1 MSTFGSS
8 AEQEVMSGGQKMPG
22 SAQAKFEFD
31 PFSAEVVANSD
42 SYYKELR
49 DKHPVHYSDQYD
61 TYFFSRFS
69 DVWEVLRVGD
79 NTFLATETN
88 LPTAQYLRT
97 HRNNGAPPFAS
108 INPMAPG
115 PTLPSPYYE
124 EMRLAHT
131 APLRPKNV
139 AALKEFVRELA
150 RKQLN
155 EILPRRKLD
164 LTADYAAIVPARV
177 ICHLFGLPLS
187 VADKV
192 LRDIGE
198 IGRYQPGKQG
208 IDLSTF
214 FSQLQQH
221 IVPAI
226 QARRDAGADG
236 SNGLIDGLINYRTE
250 SDARAL
256 SNREIADQLVC
267 AMVGGMESVPKVTGR
282 GIMELWRRPDQLKAV
297 RADLEKNV
305 PLAVEE
311 MIRYCAPAQYTFR
324 IAHKDATVAGQ
335 HVKAGQ
341 RVACLLYAASRD
353 EREFEHP
360 DEFIWNRSIPR
371 VLSFGLGQHHCIG
384 KHLAQLEI
392 RTLVHE
398 FLSRVN
404 SFDFILEEAGLN
416 LGYFQRGW
424 INLPVLIRD

>member
-1 MSTFGSS
+1 MASS
-8 AEQEVMSGGQKMPG
+8 AQE
-22 SAQAKFEFD
+22 KFEFD
-31 PFSAEVVANSD
+31 PFSAEVVANPD
-42 SYYKELR
+42 FYYKELR

-61 TYFFSRFS
+61 TYFFSRFN
-69 DVWEVLRVGD
+69 DVWEVLRIGD

-88 LPTAQYLRT
+88 LPTAEYLRT

-124 EMRLAHT
+124 KMRLAHI
-131 APLRPKNV
+131 APLLPKSV
-139 AALKEFVRELA
+139 AALGEFIRELA

-155 EILPRRKLD
+155 EMLPRRKFD
-164 LTADYAAIVPARV
+164 LSADYAAVVSARV

-187 VADKV
+187 VADQV
-192 LRDIGE
+192 LRNVVE
-198 IGRYQPGKQG
+198 IGRYKPGKEG
-208 IDLSTF
+208 INLSTF
-214 FSQLQQH
+214 FSEMQQH

-226 QARRDAGADG
+226 QARRAAGADG
-236 SNGLIDGLINYRTE
+236 SNRLIDGLIEYRTE
-250 SDARAL
+250 PDARAL
-256 SNREIADQLVC
+256 SDHEIADQLVC
-267 AMVGGMESVPKVTGR
+267 AMVGGMESVPKVTAR

-305 PLAVEE
+305 PIAFEE
-311 MIRYCAPAQYTFR
+311 MLRYCAPAQYTFR
-324 IAHKDATVAGQ
+324 TAHKDATVAGQ

-341 RVACLLYAASRD
+341 RVACLLHAASRD
-353 EREFEHP
+353 DREFENP

-384 KHLAQLEI
+384 KHLAQLEV

-404 SFDFILEEAGLN
+404 SFDFVMEEAGLN
-416 LGYFQRGW
+416 RGYFQRGW
-424 INLPVLIRD
+424 LSLPVVIRD